1 MWAKWLAAILL
12 GLPLA
17 VALVGICTLAWP
29 GPLQVHA
36 LPWLLMFFPVW
47 IGCMS
52 LPFVFASGLRAWL
65 WMGGATL
72 LAFAVL
78 QALKAA
84 GGAAVTS

>member
-1 MWAKWLAAILL
+1 MWARWLAAIVL

-29 GPLQVHA
+29 GPLQAHA

-72 LAFAVL
+72 LALAVL
-78 QALKAA
+78 QAVKAA
-84 GGAAVTS
+84 GWAGMTA